1 MVYISS
7 NGFGEQDKVN
17 LPTSNLIEDIDSDE
31 KYFQV
36 LFVES
41 STDDFTKQVTHRLC
55 TKTKEN
61 FDECVIQK
69 SPESQKKMI
78 KDLLPSGGVEF
89 PQELCNELSKDFIRV
104 ANYYNTARCLL
115 QTRKISQLIA
125 RSWWAHRIYTDYL
138 KTQQGIC
145 KFDDKWEDFLQSMN
159 LYLSANQEIVTR
171 LTKIAN
177 SSRNKLEAITL
188 DILDGLIV
196 RSILLTANAS
206 AIGIDQFKIDATDLP
221 IYNTAYLYSLT
232 NGGGKKHKIDQTNKN
247 DRMLILPNS
256 RSWNGIRLALLLAGQ
271 AFRKEYRLNGDG
283 NYLCDDN
290 CYSQICQPI
299 MSTSEIVAH
308 YSIEA
313 SMESF
318 HGQIEEIPMGL
329 YSDLPY
335 LKTIIPYPPIP
346 GEEQVKIE
354 ELEQWFLA
362 EDEDSECPFFTKNN
376 ENKYTTGIQ
385 NATPPY
391 PYIPI
396 STS

>member
-1 MVYISS
+1 MVHISRS
-7 NGFGEQDKVN
+7 GFGKQGKFK
-17 LPTSNLIEDIDSDE
+17 LPDSNLIEDIDSDD
-31 KYFQV
+31 KYYQV

-41 STDDFTKQVTHRLC
+41 PTDDSGDQVIHRLC
-55 TKTKEN
+55 TKQKKTYE
-61 FDECVIQK
+61 ESVIQQSSK
-69 SPESQKKMI
+69 SQKQI
-78 KDLLPSGGVEF
+78 QDLLPSGGVEF
-89 PQELCNELSKDFIRV
+89 PTAIYNVLAQDFVRV
-104 ANYYNTARCLL
+104 ANYYSTARCLL

-138 KTQQGIC
+138 KTDQGNP
-145 KFDDKWEDFLQSMN
+145 KFDGNWADFLGSMDT
-159 LYLSANQEIVTR
+159 YLSKNKQIVTR
-171 LTKIAN
+171 LTKTTDPGEN
-177 SSRNKLEAITL
+177 ELEETAL
-188 DILDGLIV
+188 DILDGLIA
-196 RSILLTANAS
+196 RNILLTANAS
-206 AIGIDQFKIDATDLP
+206 AIGIDQFQIEETDLP
-221 IYNTAYLYSLT
+221 IYNTAYLYPIKDQSPP
-232 NGGGKKHKIDQTNKN
+232 IDSINTN
-247 DRMLILPNS
+247 DRMLVLPNS
-256 RSWNGIRLALLLAGQ
+256 RSWNGIRLALLFAGQ
-271 AFRKEYRLNGDG
+271 AFRNVYKRNAEGSYSFKENKY
-283 NYLCDDN
+283 Y
-290 CYSQICQPI
+290 QICQPI

-362 EDEDSECPFFTKNN
+362 EDEDSECPFFIKNN
-376 ENKYTTGIQ
+376 EDQYTTGIQ